1 MPGRIGIHSSARS
14 AVPVRRGSTTIV
26 RPPRSR
32 MRSISPMRSGQDSSE
47 PLDACGFAPMTTNRS
62 VRGTSG
68 IGMLHGFPNSW
79 AHARFFGHWS
89 TVPADQMT
97 GRRGRPTTAPV

>member
-1 MPGRIGIHSSARS
+1 MPGMIGIHSSARS

-32 MRSISPMRSGQDSSE
+32 MRSISPRMSGHENSD
-47 PLDACGFAPMTTNRS
+47 PWDACGLAPMTTNRS
-62 VRGTSG
+62 VRAMSGT
-68 IGMLHGFPNSW
+68 GMLHGFPNSC

-89 TVPADQMT
+89 TVPADQTT
-97 GRRGRPTTAPV
+97 GRRGIPATAPV

>member
-1 MPGRIGIHSSARS
+1 MPGMIGIHSSACS

-26 RPPRSR
+26 RPPRAR
-32 MRSISPMRSGQDSSE
+32 MRSISPMMSGHENSD
-47 PLDACGFAPMTTNRS
+47 PCDACGFAPITTKRS

-68 IGMLHGFPNSW
+68 IGMLHGLPNSC

-89 TVPADQMT
+89 TVPADQIT
-97 GRRGRPTTAPV
+97 GMRGMPATAPV